1 MQNITHHA
9 SSRMQKRSVPPIVI
23 DRLRDYGSEQYDG
36 HGAVI
41 RYFDRAARARLA
53 RVCGRHFV
61 QANRKYLNMYMVED
75 STGQSVITVG
85 YRIRRIRRR

>member
-1 MQNITHHA
+1 MSNISGHA
-9 SSRMQKRSVPPIVI
+9 SRRMQKRSVPPIVL
-23 DRLRDYGSEQYDG
+23 DWLRDYGSEQYDG

-53 RVCGRHFV
+53 RLCGRHFI